1 MIPGEWVQRT
11 ATAPVAEHVPPVD
24 APRTTGATE
33 SPRRASPWGPWPPWA
48 RIAIVVALMLVY
60 TLLAMWGASFSGT
73 LSHARTTTIGVVAP
87 AEETDAEHESGS
99 RTDVST
105 VSETTA
111 LHHYA

>member
-11 ATAPVAEHVPPVD
+11 TTAPLTEHFPHVDTPV
-24 APRTTGATE
+24 TTGATE
-33 SPRRASPWGPWPPWA
+33 SPRRTSPWGPWPRWA
-48 RIAIVVALMLVY
+48 TIAIVVALMLVY
-60 TLLAMWGASFSGT
+60 TLLAMWGASFSDAGN
-73 LSHARTTTIGVVAP
+73 HARTTMIGVVAP

>member
-11 ATAPVAEHVPPVD
+11 ATAPLTEHVPHVDTPV
-24 APRTTGATE
+24 TTGATE
-33 SPRRASPWGPWPPWA
+33 SPRRTSLWRPWPPWA
-48 RIAIVVALMLVY
+48 RIAIVVALMFVY
-60 TLLAMWGASFSGT
+60 TLLAMWGASFSNM
-73 LSHARTTTIGVVAP
+73 LSHARTTMIGVVAP

-99 RTDVST
+99 RTDVSA